1 MQDGIGQ
8 ARPGPGL
15 MSQLILPQIRA
26 DAKLKSWNVY
36 NGTSKDLLGVFLRSR
51 QRVIRQLGTD
61 WCDI

>member
-36 NGTSKDLLGVFLRSR
+36 NGTCKDLLGVFFAEQAKSDSPIGYRL
-51 QRVIRQLGTD
+51 V
-61 WCDI
+61 